1 MSRDPVNTNAFQQT
15 ILARAQAVTREQ
27 LECAKELV
35 QTSLG
40 GVVVPEE
47 LTRCTV
53 QVAQVLATNYLAETL
68 NSKIGK

>member
-1 MSRDPVNTNAFQQT
+1 MSRDPPKINAFQET
-15 ILARAQAVTREQ
+15 MLARAHAVTREQ
-27 LECAKELV
+27 LELAKELV

-40 GVVVPEE
+40 GGVVPEE
-47 LTRCTV
+47 QTRCTV